1 MSKTFEKLSA
11 VQQEVKA
18 PKNNY
23 NGYGGYKYRS
33 AEDILAAVK
42 PVLAKHG
49 AIIVMSDEI
58 VEVSGRIY
66 VKATAAFW
74 DGETRIE
81 VYGYAREALTK
92 KGMDDSQ
99 ITGTASSYAR
109 KYALNGLLLLDD
121 TKDADTEEYAKQTQQ
136 APREQ
141 TQRVT
146 APTAKGTTI
155 TTETRDLIL
164 KLAGYAKVELG
175 PILNGKDLNRLTTE
189 EGDKLL
195 NYLKRE
201 AEKNGAEGNI

>member
-1 MSKTFEKLSA
+1 MDDIFVKLAA

-18 PKNNY
+18 PKNNF
-23 NGYGGYKYRS
+23 NRFGNYKYRS

-42 PVLAKHG
+42 PVLSKHNSL
-49 AIIVMSDEI
+49 ILISDEI
-58 VEVSGRIY
+58 VVVCGRIY
-66 VKATAAFW
+66 VKATVSFLYK
-74 DGETRIE
+74 EQRID
-81 VYGYAREALTK
+81 VFGYAREAAEK
-92 KGMDDSQ
+92 KGMDESQ
-99 ITGTASSYAR
+99 VTGTASSYAR

-141 TQRVT
+141 TQQATEKV
-146 APTAKGTTI
+146 TTI

-164 KLAGYAKVELG
+164 KLAGYAKVALG
-175 PILNGKDLNRLTTE
+175 QILNGKDLNKLTTE